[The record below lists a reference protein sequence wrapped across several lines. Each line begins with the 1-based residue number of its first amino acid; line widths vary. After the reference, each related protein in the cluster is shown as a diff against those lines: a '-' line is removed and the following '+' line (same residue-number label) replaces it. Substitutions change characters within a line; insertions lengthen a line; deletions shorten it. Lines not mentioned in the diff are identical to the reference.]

1 MDRVEV
7 VNKLTQLTII
17 TSVMTIV
24 GGLLCV
30 AYLVFFAR
38 ATSEKVNG
46 GFWLLGVWGF
56 FCASRFILPIC
67 GVDYATGIDVVAFNK
82 TADAGAKMTVG
93 YPNFFMGLSAVLFI
107 FTVAGFF
114 IKEAYQESGV
124 SSVGTSYRQSPRQ
137 PKPLQELA
145 PITSDSLPKGELEPV
160 QTSSVGAL
168 KAIRKIQ
175 LD

>member
-114 IKEAYQESGV
+114 IKEAYQESEV
-124 SSVGTSYRQSPRQ
+124 SYDRVEPRQSPPSPQ
-137 PKPLQELA
+137 PLEELTPTSA
-145 PITSDSLPKGELEPV
+145 PKVEPEPV
-160 QTSSVGAL
+160 HTSTVGAL
-168 KAIRKIQ
+168 KANRKIQ

>member
-7 VNKLTQLTII
+7 IDKLTQLTTI

-46 GFWLLGVWGF
+46 GFWLFGVWGF

-67 GVDYATGIDVVAFNK
+67 GVDYATGIDVVSFNK
-82 TADAGAKMTVG
+82 TADDGAEMTVG
-93 YPNFFMGLSAVLFI
+93 YPNYFIGLSAVLFI
-107 FTVAGFF
+107 FTAAGYF

-124 SSVGTSYRQSPRQ
+124 SSVSTPRRQLPRQ
-137 PKPLQELA
+137 PQPLQELA
-145 PITSDSLPKGELEPV
+145 PITSESVPKGEPEPV
-160 QTSSVGAL
+160 QTPSVGAL
-168 KAIRKIQ
+168 KANRKIQ